1 MPDSHWRNILHHPDE
16 PDQAMQRIDAEV
28 APLEEL
34 PDRVRH
40 IRALISRFD
49 SLTHYCAFDNLDLIV
64 RAIGEGTYL
73 GRPAVDV
80 LTRAWEVDDQRRGR
94 AKKYVQTLQAWS
106 EGKSAQEAQQ
116 VVGDAELCAELYATL
131 GPLAE
136 HKAWLVASL
145 AHTLKAFAYEAQDL
159 LAEADATDFVRGVY
173 RAALGRD
180 PSHDDLQN
188 RLTELADGK
197 SRGEFVREVF
207 DSAESRQRQQW
218 QVLEKLHADEDE
230 GCCG

>member
-1 MPDSHWRNILHHPDE
+1 MPSSHWRNILHHHDE
-16 PDQAMQRIDAEV
+16 PDETMQRIDAEV

-34 PDRVRH
+34 PDAVRH

-64 RAIGEGTYL
+64 RAIGEGTYP

-80 LTRAWEVDDQRRGR
+80 LTRAWEMDDQRRSR
-94 AKKYVQTLQAWS
+94 AKTYVQTLQAWS
-106 EGKSAQEAQQ
+106 GGKSVEEAQQ
-116 VVGDAELCAELYATL
+116 VAGDSELCAELYGIL
-131 GPLAE
+131 GPFE
-136 HKAWLVASL
+136 EYKAWLSASL

-159 LAEADATDFVRGVY
+159 LDEAAEADFVRGVY
-173 RAALGRD
+173 RAALDRD

-188 RLTELADGK
+188 RLAELAGGK
-197 SRGEFVREVF
+197 SRDHFIREIF

-218 QVLEKLHADEDE
+218 QVLEKLNSDENE
-230 GCCG
+230 RC

>member
-1 MPDSHWRNILHHPDE
+1 MTPSHWRNILHHDDE
-16 PDQAMQRIDAEV
+16 PDEAMQHIDAQV

-34 PDRVRH
+34 PDAVRH

-64 RAIGEGTYL
+64 RAIGDGTYV

-80 LTRAWEVDDQRRGR
+80 LTRAWEMDDQHRGQ
-94 AKKYVQTLQAWS
+94 AKMYVQTLQAWS
-106 EGKSAQEAQQ
+106 EGKSAEEAQQ
-116 VVGDAELCAELYATL
+116 VAGDSELCAELYATL
-131 GPLAE
+131 GPFE
-136 HKAWLVASL
+136 ERKAWLAASL
-145 AHTLKAFAYEAQDL
+145 AHTLKANAYEAQDL
-159 LAEADATDFVRGVY
+159 LGEAAEADFVRGVY

-188 RLTELADGK
+188 RLAELAGGK
-197 SRGEFVREVF
+197 SRDHFIREVF

-218 QVLEKLHADEDE
+218 QVLEKLHADENE
-230 GCCG
+230 RC